1 MFTKGFLL
9 DDDKHNGLL
18 DDESIRKLIIGD
30 VMVEQQFEGVRL
42 FLDSMLKD
50 IVDSDHWQKIHLHK
64 DLPLPRRLQR
74 FIRDMFPKAPRYVN
88 DGTKS
93 TPVEPIVFQKSGDY
107 LLVAMKQKNVKTFRF
122 LCDCLDATLERSEIR
137 FLCSNRFIQDHI
149 RDIFK
154 ESSYD
159 VFQRLVD
166 LYDDVDD
173 EDFYVEEFLV
183 KSACRNSPPY
193 GLEYSHWNQKSVI
206 QMADLLLDFMGK
218 HYKT

>member
-1 MFTKGFLL
+1 
-9 DDDKHNGLL
+9 
-18 DDESIRKLIIGD
+18 
-30 VMVEQQFEGVRL
+30 
-42 FLDSMLKD
+42 
-50 IVDSDHWQKIHLHK
+50 
-64 DLPLPRRLQR
+64 
-74 FIRDMFPKAPRYVN
+74 MFPKAPRYVN

-137 FLCSNRFIQDHI
+137 FLCINRFIQDHI